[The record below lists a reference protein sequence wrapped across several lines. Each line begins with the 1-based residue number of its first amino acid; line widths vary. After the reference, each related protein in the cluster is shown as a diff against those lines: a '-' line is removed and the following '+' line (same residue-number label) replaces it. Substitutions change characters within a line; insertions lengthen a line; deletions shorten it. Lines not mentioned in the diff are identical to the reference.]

1 MNHFGFQDLGPAQPP
16 EPNAT
21 LVWHEDLADGHRPHT
36 DHVHNHN
43 RSIDEIEY
51 RNHQPVLTKS
61 RGIVYSTS
69 LRMEFFFYLRDKSVN
84 APAASNVVFTAAK
97 LPAAPPQQETYLVSD
112 PVKAI
117 NAMI

>member
-1 MNHFGFQDLGPAQPP
+1 MMNHFGFQDLGPAQPP

-69 LRMEFFFYLRDKSVN
+69 LRMEKKFTYATSQQTLLLHQTWFSLLRNFLQRRHSKKRILSVIR
-84 APAASNVVFTAAK
+84 SRRST
-97 LPAAPPQQETYLVSD
+97 Q
-112 PVKAI
+112 
-117 NAMI
+117 

>member
-1 MNHFGFQDLGPAQPP
+1 MMNHFGFQDLGPAQPP

-69 LRMEFFFYLRDKSVN
+69 LRMEKK
-84 APAASNVVFTAAK
+84 FTYATS
-97 LPAAPPQQETYLVSD
+97 Q
-112 PVKAI
+112 
-117 NAMI
+117 